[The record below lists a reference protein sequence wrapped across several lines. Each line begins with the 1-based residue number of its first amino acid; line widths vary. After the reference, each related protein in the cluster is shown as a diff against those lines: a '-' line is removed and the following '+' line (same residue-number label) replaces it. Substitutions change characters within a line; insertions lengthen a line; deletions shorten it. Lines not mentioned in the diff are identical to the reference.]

1 MKENPE
7 RPDGSQDVK
16 GGRTM
21 RFLGRWKELYCGC
34 SDQESARICALL
46 DAAGIPYRYRA
57 KCGHAGAAASGWM
70 RFGSFGKYPAGVVMQ
85 YVDVRRQNLE
95 IAKFLLEQAAREG

>member
-1 MKENPE
+1 
-7 RPDGSQDVK
+7 
-16 GGRTM
+16 M

-46 DAAGIPYRYRA
+46 ASADIPSRYRA

-85 YVDVRRQNLE
+85 YVDVRRQDLE